1 MFIAGS
7 HGCSSSGLI
16 LIDRQSRMG
25 LWMVFLPFLSP
36 TSCNFESF
44 CNSFP
49 NSMRGSQRFWGCRM
63 DRLFFPGLKF
73 HTVDV
78 HGGVIRP
85 TTSAG
90 DVGLFAGASSANLE
104 TGALGPFRSPKGDE
118 TNEPKHILIE

>member
-1 MFIAGS
+1 M
-7 HGCSSSGLI
+7 
-16 LIDRQSRMG
+16 SRF
-25 LWMVFLPFLSP
+25 VTLSP
-36 TSCNFESF
+36 TACGGLN
-44 CNSFP
+44 
-49 NSMRGSQRFWGCRM
+49 GSGVAGWIAF
-63 DRLFFPGLKF
+63 FFPGLKF

-118 TNEPKHILIE
+118 TNEPKHILID